1 MGEEQNKKEIKEE
14 ITHSTALVDI
24 KDDKIQELVK
34 YCDDDY
40 VNQLE
45 LSESEIVDLKK
56 SLRKTIL
63 SDNQSIP
70 MVCSGH
76 KCVFG
81 DICPLVKI
89 DKPPV
94 GKRCSIELLL
104 LNKWKDE
111 YVKSLK
117 VDWNDKIE
125 RRLVEELLELDILSS
140 RADSLLAVEGLIME
154 NVIGISEQTG
164 EAIYKKE
171 KHIALDVKNMVST
184 RRSKLLKEMIATRE
198 AKAKFVSDMRAD
210 PATYAARLRDKAK
223 ELRDEKIIDIDEDD
237 IEDIDEQ

>member
-1 MGEEQNKKEIKEE
+1 
-14 ITHSTALVDI
+14 
-24 KDDKIQELVK
+24 VK

-111 YVKSLK
+111 YVKSL
-117 VDWNDKIE
+117 N
-125 RRLVEELLELDILSS
+125 
-140 RADSLLAVEGLIME
+140 
-154 NVIGISEQTG
+154 
-164 EAIYKKE
+164 
-171 KHIALDVKNMVST
+171 IARDVKNMVST